1 MNYDTA
7 ILFFT
12 AILIASVY
20 GFHWLRQ
27 ETSAKRSIFK
37 TLPVTILAIA
47 AALSGQPILLIAA
60 LILSALGDLFLSR
73 EGEKMFLAGL
83 GSFLIGHLAYSAL
96 FLTHIQA
103 KPNNVILTIVCAVSA
118 LLVAGILKNLWRH
131 LGTMKAAVTI
141 YALAIGTM
149 IITAWFSGQNNLLL
163 AGVAL
168 FAISDTVLS
177 HEIFVWKIPQTK
189 RTASYIV
196 WVTYFCA
203 QAMILYSFWL

>member
-7 ILFFT
+7 FLFFT
-12 AILIASVY
+12 AILIATVY

-27 ETSAKRSIFK
+27 ETNVTRSIFK
-37 TLPVTILAIA
+37 TLPVALLATA
-47 AALSGQPILLIAA
+47 AALSSTPTLLVAA
-60 LILSALGDLFLSR
+60 LISSALGDLFLSR

-83 GSFLIGHLAYSAL
+83 GSFLIGHIAYSAL

-103 KPNNVILTIVCAVSA
+103 KPNRVVLAIVCAVSA
-118 LLVAGILKNLWRH
+118 LLVVGILNSLWRH
-131 LGTMKAAVTI
+131 LGTMKIAVTI
-141 YALAIGTM
+141 YALAIGAM
-149 IITAWFSGQNNLLL
+149 IIAAWFSSQNNLLL

-196 WVTYFCA
+196 WITYFGA